1 MICIGKD
8 VASGTPVAV
17 EFGEKIK
24 DVRPAEGPVASYL
37 APGFIDLQVNGY
49 LGVDFCSP
57 ATPVEEIGRACRFLH
72 STGVTRWYP
81 TVITGSPEDMAGAL
95 RNLARAKETLPEGPA
110 MEGFHVEGPYISP
123 EEGPRGAHPERWCR
137 PPDFGEFQ
145 RFQEAAQ
152 GNIRLFTMSPEWPGS
167 PAFIERVVATGV
179 VVSIGH
185 TKATSQQLADA
196 VAAGASMSTHL
207 GNGAHTMLRRHPN
220 YIWDQLAE
228 DRLTA
233 GFIADG
239 IHVPAA
245 FLKAAIRA
253 KGVER
258 CFVVTDASTPAG
270 CPPGRYA
277 LGEQLVDL
285 NEDDCVT
292 LAGQD
297 RLAGSALRMNR
308 GVENLMRL
316 AELSLADAVRMATV
330 NAARAGNIVG
340 RKHGLAPGDRADFV
354 LFRLEDGRVVV
365 EGTWLDGRRVYG

>member
-1 MICIGKD
+1 M
-8 VASGTPVAV
+8 AV
-17 EFGEKIK
+17 EFGETIEQ
-24 DVRPAEGPVASYL
+24 VRPAEGPVAPYL
-37 APGFIDLQVNGY
+37 TPGFIDLQVNGY
-49 LGVDFCSP
+49 VGVDFCSP
-57 ATPVEEIGRACRFLH
+57 TTPVEEIGRACRFLY

-110 MEGFHVEGPYISP
+110 MDGFHVEGPYISP

-137 PPDFGEFQ
+137 PPDFDEFQ
-145 RFQEAAQ
+145 RFQEAAR
-152 GNIRLFTMSPEWPGS
+152 GNIRLLTMSPEWPGS
-167 PAFIERVVATGV
+167 PAFIEKVAATGV

-185 TKATSQQLADA
+185 TKATTQQLADA
-196 VAAGASMSTHL
+196 VSAGASMSTHL

-220 YIWDQLAE
+220 YIWDQLAD

-285 NEDDCVT
+285 NEEDCVM

-297 RLAGSALRMNR
+297 RLAGSALRMDK

-316 AELSLADAVRMATV
+316 AELSLADAVRLATV
-330 NAARAGNIVG
+330 NAARAGNVPG
-340 RKHGLAPGDRADFV
+340 RKQGLAPGDRADFV

-365 EGTWLDGRRVYG
+365 ESTWIGGRRVYGEH